1 MAFKSILIKDTTR
14 EERIK
19 IVKKSLAVC
28 GQECDFCNGCDN
40 LGGGRTESFYQPY
53 IDGEKEI
60 AELNMEYNSN
70 FVH

>member
-1 MAFKSILIKDTTR
+1 MAKSILIRDTTKEER
-14 EERIK
+14 EEIIRE
-19 IVKKSLAVC
+19 SLSC
-28 GQECDFCNGCDN
+28 GGGGCEN
-40 LGGGRTESFYQPY
+40 CSSCWLGGGDPYGMYQPY